1 MATGVIQLDR
11 RLDRHTARDA
21 LAAFEQALAESQG
34 QGSIVLDLAQVE
46 DFDSAGMGAVVQGL
60 KQARAQGIDFGAA
73 DHGRAQDPEPQPPA
87 GAVVADLRP
96 RPPGA
101 GATDAS
107 RAQMR
112 WGK

>member
-60 KQARAQGIDFGAA
+60 KEARAQGIEVKLARCVAVGAL
-73 DHGRAQDPEPQPPA
+73 RAQVHA
-87 GAVVADLRP
+87 GP
-96 RPPGA
+96 
-101 GATDAS
+101 T
-107 RAQMR
+107 
-112 WGK
+112 GK